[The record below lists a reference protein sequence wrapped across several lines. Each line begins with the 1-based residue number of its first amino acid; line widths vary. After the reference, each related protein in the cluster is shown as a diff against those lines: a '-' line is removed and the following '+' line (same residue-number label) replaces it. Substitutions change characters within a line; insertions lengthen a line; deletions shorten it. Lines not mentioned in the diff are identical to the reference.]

1 MLNVDQSSLNP
12 DQHNVTNNTQHNVTN
27 NTPSTALNMPL
38 PTALEWSVMENVERQ
53 QRWLGL
59 DRAGRFEVMRRLRV
73 AHDAARI
80 AVAAVALEVGGALE
94 EPDETDLNGLD

>member
-1 MLNVDQSSLNP
+1 
-12 DQHNVTNNTQHNVTN
+12 
-27 NTPSTALNMPL
+27 
-38 PTALEWSVMENVERQ
+38 VERQ
-53 QRWLGL
+53 QRWLGF